1 MRGIRKGEMF
11 VVSSKTFYL
20 FLPNVLY
27 LLTKTFYLFFPN
39 SGSIFRNAVTTNVM
53 RQHAITMMKNF

>member
-1 MRGIRKGEMF
+1 MRGWGKGKVASF
-11 VVSSKTFYL
+11 LLNRFISSFQI
-20 FLPNVLY
+20 VLY
-27 LLTKTFYLFFPN
+27 LLSKAFYFFFPN

>member
-1 MRGIRKGEMF
+1 MRGIGKRKG
-11 VVSSKTFYL
+11 VS
-20 FLPNVLY
+20 FLPKRFIYSFLSVLY
-27 LLTKTFYLFFPN
+27 LLSKAFYFFFPN